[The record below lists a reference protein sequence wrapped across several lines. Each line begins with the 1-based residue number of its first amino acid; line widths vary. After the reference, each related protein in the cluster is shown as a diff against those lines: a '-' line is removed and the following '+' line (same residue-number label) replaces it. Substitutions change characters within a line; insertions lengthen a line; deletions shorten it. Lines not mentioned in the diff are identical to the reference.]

1 VGDGPEPIDEILG
14 TSGTP
19 DRFQQLFS
27 LFQIR
32 LVGAILM
39 GYFLLR
45 AGLYLALAPAL
56 DPFMRLSQLSAL
68 ANSAILLPLG
78 CALYL
83 LGSGYRRQMVEKPLL
98 KVLFPLLLPL
108 SIGIGLV
115 LPLVIV
121 ASTHSLQQQEQAAS
135 RASETMLDQ
144 NRTLEQ
150 RMATVPNVA
159 AARAFTDTLGVPV
172 PIAANDTM
180 PLVRWRF
187 SQALSQRH
195 QTLLDRQPLA
205 RITPYQQELL
215 GNGHLITAISL
226 SLFSGVSLLLLFLQG
241 RKRFRRYHL
250 SPATFL
256 TAESVKPRHRNR

>member
-1 VGDGPEPIDEILG
+1 MGDGPDSIDEILG
-14 TSGTP
+14 SSGAP

-32 LVGAILM
+32 LVGAILV
-39 GYFLLR
+39 GYFVLR
-45 AGLYLALAPAL
+45 AGLYVALAPAL

-68 ANSAILLPLG
+68 ANSAILLPVG
-78 CALYL
+78 CTLYL
-83 LGSGYRRQMVEKPLL
+83 LGSGYRRQTVEKPLL
-98 KVLFPLLLPL
+98 KVLFPLLMPL
-108 SIGIGLV
+108 SLGVGLL
-115 LPLVIV
+115 LPLVIIT
-121 ASTHSLQQQEQAAS
+121 STHSLQQQQEAAIQ
-135 RASETMLDQ
+135 ASETMLGQ

-150 RMATVPNVA
+150 RMDTVPNLA
-159 AARAFTDTLGVPV
+159 AARALTDALGVPV

-187 SQALSQRH
+187 AQALHQRH
-195 QTLLDRQPLA
+195 QTLLEQQPMA
-205 RITPYQQELL
+205 RVTPYQQELL
-215 GNGHLITAISL
+215 GMGHLITTVGL

-241 RKRFRRYHL
+241 RSRFKRYHL